1 MEKVIQTVN
10 AFGKLNK
17 RDALCVSLSGGVD
30 SMVLLRALREY
41 QLKTKFYKTIKQF
54 HLKAVHVNYNN
65 RSDCDKEVDFVVNY
79 CDSIGV
85 PIEVR
90 HITEMKRVRDRSRHE
105 YEEFTRKA
113 RFEMYRKQECAILIG
128 HNFDDTVE
136 NIISNVAS
144 KKKYDNLFGMS
155 KQHEEDGV
163 TVLRPLLDVP
173 KKDIYEYATAMNVP
187 HLPDSTPEWSR
198 RGKLRDHVIPA
209 LERCEPQFI
218 RGLVHLAEHLRKE
231 NERMLLYGPRSE
243 RSAVSDMHG
252 SGHHPRSEDVLRRE
266 NEAGMSALR
275 EKVLLE

>member
-1 MEKVIQTVN
+1 MEKVVQTVN

-30 SMVLLRALREY
+30 SMVLLRALRDY

-54 HLKAVHVNYNN
+54 HLKAVHINYNN
-65 RSDCDKEVDFVVNY
+65 RSDCDKEVEFVVNY

-105 YEEFTRKA
+105 YEEFTRNA
-113 RFEMYRKQECAILIG
+113 RFEMYRKQECAILLG

-155 KQHEEDGV
+155 KKHEEDGV
-163 TVLRPLLDVP
+163 TVLRPLLDVQ
-173 KKDIYEYATAMNVP
+173 KKDIYEYAKAMNVP

-198 RGKLRDHVIPA
+198 RGKLRDHVIPV

-231 NERMLLYGPRSE
+231 NEYLL
-243 RSAVSDMHG
+243 
-252 SGHHPRSEDVLRRE
+252 
-266 NEAGMSALR
+266 
-275 EKVLLE
+275 